1 MQCGVCHR
9 ILSIQ
14 GTWAFLAALSYDG
27 MPNLA
32 LLPSCLIIAA
42 CARQAGPPIAA
53 SALRWVSPPDKVS
66 AANVA
71 PPAAAAIITTHR
83 PRPCR
88 LPPPSVKP
96 GIVCPFAQ
104 AHQVEKKKR
113 HDPTRLPTTRKR
125 TTTQAKPA
133 AAAMARLN
141 GAPYVT
147 REREERASLEHADIR
162 SRSVMGLRSDGF
174 DELGAEAAW
183 SSLDDTFPSQPRR
196 LALSVATDRQA
207 TAKVLRGPMLRG
219 PRTWMRQATA
229 TAALP
234 EPVAELDRYYTG
246 QQNPIGRSAGSG
258 QWRASSERVVL
269 AISQPPQTR
278 WRDEQAGSELP
289 AKKRQG
295 SLLILKV
302 SSGSVQN
309 WRRVQKSATSKA
321 LSAPPSSQSQLRP
334 VDMPTRAASKTAF
347 PAVIDAPQEETVG
360 LQHQEEAPAG
370 REGLVH
376 ADGSVEA
383 VGGRSSP
390 TASSILQFADVHS
403 GEISAHAPQ
412 GTNTPA
418 TSAALTRASSRSVLG
433 SHQFS
438 RSVLE
443 TSTNSGIRSRPLTDA
458 PPTWRNAPSFESS
471 GWYSRG
477 LLIDNALDSRLPPAL
492 RHGRSHPAENS
503 NYWRPQ
509 YGTVVSKSFP
519 FRPPPPQ
526 ASKLAWSRHPLAG
539 VLSRCPLRHGRSL

>member
-418 TSAALTRASSRSVLG
+418 ISAALTRASSRSVLG

>member
-1 MQCGVCHR
+1 
-9 ILSIQ
+9 
-14 GTWAFLAALSYDG
+14 
-27 MPNLA
+27 
-32 LLPSCLIIAA
+32 
-42 CARQAGPPIAA
+42 
-53 SALRWVSPPDKVS
+53 
-66 AANVA
+66 
-71 PPAAAAIITTHR
+71 
-83 PRPCR
+83 
-88 LPPPSVKP
+88 
-96 GIVCPFAQ
+96 
-104 AHQVEKKKR
+104 
-113 HDPTRLPTTRKR
+113 
-125 TTTQAKPA
+125 
-133 AAAMARLN
+133 
-141 GAPYVT
+141 
-147 REREERASLEHADIR
+147 
-162 SRSVMGLRSDGF
+162 
-174 DELGAEAAW
+174 
-183 SSLDDTFPSQPRR
+183 
-196 LALSVATDRQA
+196 
-207 TAKVLRGPMLRG
+207 
-219 PRTWMRQATA
+219 
-229 TAALP
+229 
-234 EPVAELDRYYTG
+234 
-246 QQNPIGRSAGSG
+246 
-258 QWRASSERVVL
+258 
-269 AISQPPQTR
+269 
-278 WRDEQAGSELP
+278 LP

-443 TSTNSGIRSRPLTDA
+443 TSTNSGRRSRPLTDA

-477 LLIDNALDSRLPPAL
+477 ILIDNALDSRLPPAL
-492 RHGRSHPAENS
+492 RHGRSHPAEDS

-526 ASKLAWSRHPLAG
+526 ASKLAWSRHQLAG
-539 VLSRCPLRHGRSL
+539 VFRVAHCVMTQVPLNFGTLIVRVYTLQERLTPAQPTRRPGSELNDLRSSVIRSVSQAALVESKLPQ